1 MEGHANA
8 DKQKVEKKKKE
19 KCFGKTMKTK
29 PLALDIL
36 KIALFCECEK
46 HKYEKKKKKK
56 EH

>member
-1 MEGHANA
+1 
-8 DKQKVEKKKKE
+8 
-19 KCFGKTMKTK
+19 MKTK

-46 HKYEKKKKKK
+46 HKYEKNKKKK